1 MAKLTRTK
9 LKGIIKECLI
19 EILAEGLA
27 SDSANQISESR
38 RPARA
43 QSKSFKS
50 KRPFIP
56 KNTALDAIK
65 YDKGFEQAVTQRVSA
80 VTSDPV
86 MSSIFADTAKTT
98 LQEQIH
104 SEPSGR
110 GSMTDMSEAFEAPA
124 NDMSNMEIFSDAS
137 KNWATLAFGGAP
149 EKSS

>member
-1 MAKLTRTK
+1 MAKLSRTK
-9 LKGIIKECLI
+9 LKSIIKECLI

-27 SDSANQISESR
+27 SDRGNQISESL
-38 RPARA
+38 RPART
-43 QSKSFKS
+43 QSKGFRS

-65 YDKGFEQAVTQRVSA
+65 YDTGFEQAVSQRVSA

-98 LQEQIH
+98 LQEQIQG
-104 SEPSGR
+104 EPSGR

-124 NDMSNMEIFSDAS
+124 NDVSNIEVFSDAAA
-137 KNWATLAFGGAP
+137 NWATLAFGGAP
-149 EKSS
+149 EK